1 MESAFGLDT
10 EPETGRLVRRRPTRV
25 PDAAVLLAAEA
36 GTSVGEAQE
45 AIKAVLHAGSRV
57 RPRESEP
64 PLFAFR
70 LHQFLSKGDNVYVSL
85 EPTAVRHITT
95 RYQQVVPNEP
105 TKALVPL
112 SFCRECGQEYLT
124 VARRETPDGVVFAGR
139 GARDA
144 SGGDASTG
152 YLFVPDVTQP
162 DSVTWPDTVDDAI
175 KGGLLPD
182 SWTVTDPSGY
192 VSVAQSR
199 VKNLPRIVHLAPDG
213 METTAGEGLRA
224 AYIPSPFG
232 FCLRCRVSY
241 ENLRGSEFSKLA
253 SLSAEGRSTAVT
265 VVSTS
270 VVRALRAVDD
280 PDFAAEARKLLTF
293 VDNRQDA
300 ALQSGHVNDYIQ
312 VSLLRGALHHATT
325 AAGPGGLRSDE
336 VAAQVIT
343 GLSLGFEEF
352 AQDADPAPA
361 LRRATEQALRD
372 VITYRLFTDL
382 QRGWRVTMPNL
393 EQTGLLRVDYE
404 DLDWLAAQDTKWSAT
419 HIALRDDTVEH
430 RRELMGNLLNELRRV
445 LAIDADV
452 LTPERFDQI
461 TTRSAQYLIDPWA
474 LPGNEPMVDI
484 GIAFPRSGAKGAHR
498 NDLSLSGRG
507 AYGRWLRRKDQFPH
521 LDTPL
526 DTTTASEVI
535 TDLFRVLA
543 GAGIVREVTTDSAG
557 NPGYRVNAGA
567 LVWLPG
573 DGTQGAD
580 DPIRRTVVEESG
592 VRVNPFFRDLYR
604 DMATGLVGI
613 RAREHTAQVPS
624 AIREEREEAFRKGT
638 PLPMLFC
645 SPTMELGV
653 DIASLNAVGMRNV
666 PPTPANYAQRSG
678 RAGRSGQPAL
688 VFTYCA
694 TGNAHDSF
702 YFRRSDEMVAGTVA
716 APRLDLS
723 NEDLV
728 RSHVHSIWLAETDA
742 ALGSTMADLLTVEGE
757 TPTLVMRTQKAADL
771 ANPAAQARAA
781 AAAHAVLAGVRDDLA
796 ASGWWDDDW
805 IERTVTQAPAALDA
819 ACARWRELYR
829 AALTEQFEQNRLV
842 NDPTSTQALR
852 RSAEARRR
860 EAEAQLRLL
869 RNEDSDRNN
878 TDFYPYRYFAS
889 EGFLP
894 GYSFPRLPLAAFI
907 PGLRRRLSD
916 GDFLQ
921 RPRFLAISEF
931 GPGCA
936 DLPRGRPLPGHPHPT
951 PRVGGHPR
959 VDRHRH
965 RETLR
970 GVRLPARR
978 GGPAR

>member
-1 MESAFGLDT
+1 MGQ
-10 EPETGRLVRRRPTRV
+10 
-25 PDAAVLLAAEA
+25 
-36 GTSVGEAQE
+36 AQE

-152 YLFVPDVTQP
+152 YLFVPDATQP

-175 KGGLLPD
+175 KGALLPD

-192 VSVAQSR
+192 VSVAEAR

-213 METTAGEGLRA
+213 METAAGEGLRA

-241 ENLRGSEFSKLA
+241 EHLRGSEFAKLA

-352 AQDADPAPA
+352 AQDADPAPN

-419 HIALRDDTVEH
+419 HIALRDDTHEH
-430 RRELMGNLLNELRRV
+430 RRELMGNLLDELRRV

-604 DMATGLVGI
+604 DMATGLVGHQGPGAH
-613 RAREHTAQVPS
+613 RPGALSDPRGTRGSVPQGHP
-624 AIREEREEAFRKGT
+624 AADAVLLPDDGTRRRHRRPERGRH
-638 PLPMLFC
+638 
-645 SPTMELGV
+645 
-653 DIASLNAVGMRNV
+653 
-666 PPTPANYAQRSG
+666 AQRAPHPG
-678 RAGRSGQPAL
+678 ELRPTLRAGRPIR
-688 VFTYCA
+688 A
-694 TGNAHDSF
+694 TRARVHLL
-702 YFRRSDEMVAGTVA
+702 RHRQR
-716 APRLDLS
+716 PRL
-723 NEDLV
+723 V
-728 RSHVHSIWLAETDA
+728 
-742 ALGSTMADLLTVEGE
+742 LL
-757 TPTLVMRTQKAADL
+757 P
-771 ANPAAQARAA
+771 
-781 AAAHAVLAGVRDDLA
+781 
-796 ASGWWDDDW
+796 
-805 IERTVTQAPAALDA
+805 
-819 ACARWRELYR
+819 
-829 AALTEQFEQNRLV
+829 
-842 NDPTSTQALR
+842 ALR
-852 RSAEARRR
+852 RDGRRH
-860 EAEAQLRLL
+860 
-869 RNEDSDRNN
+869 
-878 TDFYPYRYFAS
+878 
-889 EGFLP
+889 
-894 GYSFPRLPLAAFI
+894 
-907 PGLRRRLSD
+907 
-916 GDFLQ
+916 
-921 RPRFLAISEF
+921 
-931 GPGCA
+931 
-936 DLPRGRPLPGHPHPT
+936 RGRPGWTCPTRTWSAPTCTRSGWPRPT
-951 PRVGGHPR
+951 PPWGPR
-959 VDRHRH
+959 WP
-965 RETLR
+965 TCSPSR
-970 GVRLPARR
+970 GRP
-978 GGPAR
+978 PPW